1 MAKRTRL
8 NKEAEQALEDQTK
21 AFIAKFGRAPGPN
34 DPIFFD
40 PDSDV
45 PRPYPEEKLKAEM
58 LAAMRD
64 AGIPPQFIYAYERTG
79 VFVNENGYKSLS
91 PADRRE
97 YNASIDEYFRL
108 EKEAKKSRA

>member
-58 LAAMRD
+58 LEAMKAAGMR
-64 AGIPPQFIYAYERTG
+64 PELIYAYEKTG
-79 VFVNENGYKSLS
+79 FFVNETGYKSMS

-97 YNASIDEYFRL
+97 YDDAIDEYFRL
-108 EKEAKKSRA
+108 EKKRHKA